1 MNILNDIKN
10 IQKKISNFYIKDIT
24 YKTKK
29 NFNIKFEIN
38 KLKVDKIY
46 CNKKILMRFIL
57 DNLGII
63 SLIVPFQLI
72 KLDNV
77 VEKIPKKY
85 ILIEKYEKELL
96 IKKDKQNLPNLN
108 LNYLYFDTYHSIKV
122 SNLFENINEVD
133 NILILEKQVK
143 EIKDIYS
150 INLHNLYSHT
160 FYLSNK
166 VKYNNIDIVLVESGR
181 NITDKKISSAQFRK
195 LLKNRKDNAMKVI
208 DIYNKDSI
216 KYKYQVQ

>member
-150 INLHNLYSHT
+150 IYILIL
-160 FYLSNK
+160 F
-166 VKYNNIDIVLVESGR
+166 
-181 NITDKKISSAQFRK
+181 
-195 LLKNRKDNAMKVI
+195 
-208 DIYNKDSI
+208 IYQI
-216 KYKYQVQ
+216 K